1 MTYRQNDILA
11 HLPPDELAQ
20 LAPHLELHS
29 LTKGQVLFRH
39 GGAITHIHFPVS
51 AVISLSLQLADG
63 FGAETQML
71 GHSCLV
77 GVGGFGSAT
86 SSSTATV
93 SVAGL
98 AFRVPLLDF
107 QKQFAQGAGLMRSV
121 LCQVRLAGSNMQQS
135 IVCSKHHSLTQQL
148 AKWMLNMHD
157 KNKGDVLDFSH
168 QEIALLLGFRQ
179 EGVTVALGLMEAAQL
194 IAMKSKQIELLNHSA
209 LEQVACECYQEMR
222 NLEPCTS

>member
-1 MTYRQNDILA
+1 
-11 HLPPDELAQ
+11 
-20 LAPHLELHS
+20 
-29 LTKGQVLFRH
+29 
-39 GGAITHIHFPVS
+39 
-51 AVISLSLQLADG
+51 
-63 FGAETQML
+63 
-71 GHSCLV
+71 
-77 GVGGFGSAT
+77 
-86 SSSTATV
+86 
-93 SVAGL
+93 
-98 AFRVPLLDF
+98 
-107 QKQFAQGAGLMRSV
+107 MRSV